1 MNCKLH
7 ATLNLCWLVSSL
19 HWSFTLQTQQL
30 HMNVGQSVFS
40 SNMSDLF
47 LEENFTLKNSFEFVL
62 TWFSV
67 ILDLINK
74 YICFKIVYLLSTLRR
89 SIIISVAL
97 RICKTI
103 NKCQQYLE
111 THFHIPQYLI
121 CHVRTQQ
128 NTCLQWCTHFSE
140 EGKLGRLQ
148 YYYDLFYMC
157 KFFLKEPRN
166 SIMRLIKLFCF

>member
-1 MNCKLH
+1 MSTSRWSNELQVACYPQLVLTCVFTSLEFYTSETAVAH
-7 ATLNLCWLVSSL
+7 ECW
-19 HWSFTLQTQQL
+19 T
-30 HMNVGQSVFS
+30 QSVFS

-47 LEENFTLKNSFEFVL
+47 LEENFTLKNSFEFVP
-62 TWFSV
+62 TRFSV

-140 EGKLGRLQ
+140 EGKLGRL
-148 YYYDLFYMC
+148 
-157 KFFLKEPRN
+157 
-166 SIMRLIKLFCF
+166 